1 MASRLRYARKSH
13 FSSEEF
19 TGSPCGIKEP
29 DLTDDETLM
38 RMKELIPAESF
49 EAIDI
54 SKPVIEVGRI
64 ELNIGNHEVEL
75 KDDEIPQLHIVRD
88 FAYETSITLTF
99 YANTVLYG
107 LRYLVKTT
115 SFSSEGVALRL
126 NFGMVLPSRREQ
138 MHTVYLDLSQIPK
151 MDDGDYHKFHLE
163 LGTEDGRLFAERFFK
178 LSLKDVKGIKNNE
191 TVYNL

>member
-54 SKPVIEVGRI
+54 SKPVIE
-64 ELNIGNHEVEL
+64 
-75 KDDEIPQLHIVRD
+75 DDEIPQLHIVRD